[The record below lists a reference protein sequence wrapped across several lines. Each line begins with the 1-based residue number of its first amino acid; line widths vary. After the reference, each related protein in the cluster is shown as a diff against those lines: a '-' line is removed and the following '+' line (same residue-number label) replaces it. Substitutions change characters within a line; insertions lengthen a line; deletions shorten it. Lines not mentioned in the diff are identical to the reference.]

1 MNCFVTAM
9 EASKAAVDPTDI
21 PLSWRNYMNVKYDTE
36 PFKTW
41 DAWWKEALAT
51 VCISSFAA
59 KAVLMLAMSVGRPVG
74 TQYVLG
80 YMWC

>member
-1 MNCFVTAM
+1 MNSFVNAM

-21 PLSWRNYMNVKYDTE
+21 PLSWRNYMNVKYDKE

-51 VCISSFAA
+51 VCISSFTLVHTNAGDITGR
-59 KAVLMLAMSVGRPVG
+59 SVG
-74 TQYVLG
+74 T
-80 YMWC
+80 